1 MLITLDAITINIFS
15 SSIFIKVLIQHLHK
29 AANTVCG
36 GAPAH
41 VALLVNLRSCEDRRR
56 PHPQGSGGSLWEQLE
71 EDINLGH
78 MRRPKGLSKEGL
90 RAKGGEEEGR
100 ERGGGRTGGSSS
112 SFFHSRYFMCVQS
125 ESGCNTAATF
135 TF

>member
-1 MLITLDAITINIFS
+1 MLDAITITIYS
-15 SSIFIKVLIQHLHK
+15 SSINIKLLIQ
-29 AANTVCG
+29 VCG

-41 VALLVNLRSCEDRRR
+41 VSQLVNLRSCEDRRR

-100 ERGGGRTGGSSS
+100 ERGRELEDPVQ
-112 SFFHSRYFMCVQS
+112 FFLQ
-125 ESGCNTAATF
+125 
-135 TF
+135 